1 MIREAKK
8 VEFELIETTDPFS
21 SFRED
26 IESVWRNHCLEKPSA
41 YSEKILNLFDTEETE
56 TVIRLCIGWINYYE
70 AFYSKTVG
78 NIQTRSLFSGGYI
91 LTSDGYHCLAVDWES
106 QINLIGGVASQDDFE
121 DGQFVPERCLIRE
134 CKEEM
139 GIDIT
144 DEHFQ
149 YELKYLKIDA
159 GDENYSPAGLLYE
172 VRTDYTKKA
181 LEDMFACNAH
191 DNELQTLKFIQ
202 IDDPDGC
209 VLKTRRKYIIELF
222 DQIRLEKLGLVNEKE
237 GGK

>member
-8 VEFELIETTDPFS
+8 VEFELIETADPFFR
-21 SFRED
+21 FRED
-26 IESVWRNHCLEKPSA
+26 IDSMWKKHCLENPSA

-56 TVIRLCIGWINYYE
+56 TEIKFRIGWINYYE

-91 LTSDGYHCLAVDWES
+91 LTSDGYYCLAVDWES

-172 VRTDYTKKA
+172 VRTDYSKEK
-181 LEDMFACNAH
+181 LEDIFANFAH
-191 DNELQTLKFIQ
+191 DDELQTLKFIRL
-202 IDDPDGC
+202 DDPDGS
-209 VLKTRRKYIIELF
+209 VLNTRRKYIIELF
-222 DQIRLEKLGLVNEKE
+222 DHIKE
-237 GGK
+237 DSTCK